1 MKISLKS
8 IVEQTFENKRFV
20 ASEFHDAEDTVFDIF
35 DQAVCRAE
43 ELVGKKITEVALCH
57 MEDHDVGL
65 ALTFE
70 GMSDSLLFHYNCN
83 ITVED

>member
-1 MKISLKS
+1 MKISLES

-35 DQAVCRAE
+35 DQAVCQAGA
-43 ELVGKKITEVALCH
+43 LVGKKITKATLHH
-57 MEDHDVGL
+57 MEDYNVGL
-65 ALTFE
+65 ALTFR
-70 GMSDSLLFHYNCN
+70 GMSEPILFHYNCD